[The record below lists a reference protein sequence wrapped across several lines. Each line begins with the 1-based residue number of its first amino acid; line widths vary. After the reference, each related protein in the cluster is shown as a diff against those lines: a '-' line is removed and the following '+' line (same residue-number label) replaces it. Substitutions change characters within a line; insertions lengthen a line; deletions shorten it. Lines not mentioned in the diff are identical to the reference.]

1 MKIDELDILLEI
13 AKSAALIAGE
23 YLLKHQGSDL
33 KILLDKD
40 RDIKLKLDEET
51 EQIIKTYIASKN
63 SFSILG
69 EETGLSDELGEY
81 YWVIDPLDGT
91 SNFLRNIPISC
102 VSIALMHDM
111 TPFLGV
117 IYDFNNNDLYF
128 AHKESNAFLNNEEI
142 VVSNF
147 SNKKESTLV
156 TGIPAKSD
164 YSDKEFAQMIDD
176 FQTWKKVRMIG
187 SAAMASVY
195 VASGKA
201 ETYKENGIFI
211 WDIAAGAVIV
221 KAAGGKVSIENFQSD
236 YRVDAKFTNYNIEY

>member
-211 WDIAAGAVIV
+211 WDIAAGAAIV